1 MSKRNKK
8 SKILIA
14 SLLLLIV
21 VGTFAFV
28 AVLYYFSFLG
38 AFSILDV
45 FYETPK
51 HLAVFV
57 GIYLI
62 LSIIG
67 EFFVKGIYYVRKRK
81 RRADTFSE
89 YMLLFCMNFIMN
101 WLIISMIDGLY
112 QPVHVEWYTEIVLG
126 AFISL
131 AEVLLDNGS
140 KKEKDDR
147 SN

>member
-8 SKILIA
+8 SKIFIT
-14 SLLLLIV
+14 SLLTITV
-21 VGTFAFV
+21 VSSFAFV
-28 AVLYYFSFLG
+28 AVLYYFGFLG

-57 GIYLI
+57 GIYLV

-67 EFFVKGIYYVRKRK
+67 EFFVKGIYFLRKRK
-81 RRADTFSE
+81 RRTDTFSE
-89 YMLLFCMNFIMN
+89 FMLLFCMNFLAN
-101 WLIISMIDGLY
+101 WIIISMIDGLY
-112 QPVHVEWYTEIVLG
+112 QPVHVEWYTQIVLA

-140 KKEKDDR
+140 KMKKGNR

>member
-8 SKILIA
+8 SKTFIT
-14 SLLLLIV
+14 SLLIIAAV
-21 VGTFAFV
+21 CSFAFV
-28 AVLYYFSFLG
+28 ALLYYFGFLG

-67 EFFVKGIYYVRKRK
+67 ELFVKGIYYIKKRK

-101 WLIISMIDGLY
+101 WLIISMINGLY

-126 AFISL
+126 AFIAL

-140 KKEKDDR
+140 KKKKGDR

>member
-8 SKILIA
+8 TKTFIT
-14 SLLLLIV
+14 SLLTLV
-21 VGTFAFV
+21 VVCTFAFI
-28 AVLYYFSFLG
+28 AVLYYFGFLG

-67 EFFVKGIYYVRKRK
+67 ELFVKGIYYIRKRK

-101 WLIISMIDGLY
+101 WLIISMIDDLY
-112 QPVHVEWYTEIVLG
+112 QPVLVEWYTEIVLG

-131 AEVLLDNGS
+131 AEVLLNNGS
-140 KKEKDDR
+140 KKKKGDR

>member
-1 MSKRNKK
+1 VNNRNKK
-8 SKILIA
+8 SKTFITSPLT
-14 SLLLLIV
+14 IV
-21 VGTFAFV
+21 VVCTFAFV
-28 AVLYYFSFLG
+28 AVLYYFGFLG
-38 AFSILDV
+38 AFSILNV

-67 EFFVKGIYYVRKRK
+67 ELFVKGIYYIRKK
-81 RRADTFSE
+81 KHKADTFSE

-112 QPVHVEWYTEIVLG
+112 QPVHAEWYTQIVLG

-140 KKEKDDR
+140 QKKKEDR